1 MVERQ
6 PSKLNVASSTL
17 VSRSS
22 YCRYSSGVERFL
34 GKEKVPS
41 SNLGIG
47 SSLNKQLMLIDVLKS
62 KIHRIKVTDGNLD
75 YIGSLTLDLDLMDKV
90 GLVNGEKIQVLNVN
104 NGERLETYVI
114 EGQRG
119 KGEVIVNGPAT
130 YKISKGD
137 KIIINSYAK
146 IEFKLASRFK
156 PKLLIYD

>member
-1 MVERQ
+1 
-6 PSKLNVASSTL
+6 
-17 VSRSS
+17 
-22 YCRYSSGVERFL
+22 
-34 GKEKVPS
+34 
-41 SNLGIG
+41 
-47 SSLNKQLMLIDVLKS
+47 MLIDVLKS

-119 KGEVIVNGPAT
+119 KGEVIVNCPAT
-130 YKISKGD
+130 YRISKGD

>member
-1 MVERQ
+1 
-6 PSKLNVASSTL
+6 
-17 VSRSS
+17 
-22 YCRYSSGVERFL
+22 
-34 GKEKVPS
+34 
-41 SNLGIG
+41 
-47 SSLNKQLMLIDVLKS
+47 MLIDVLKS

-75 YIGSLTLDLDLMDKV
+75 YIGSLTLDPDLMDKV

-130 YKISKGD
+130 YRISKGD

-146 IEFKLASRFK
+146 IEFELASKFK